1 VENKMATITDKLQY
15 VCDTLAEIIENDQ
28 EREWVDAQIRNDL
41 EAGVDQNSMAREL
54 ADEYRIELP
63 KDRWNVWA

>member
-1 VENKMATITDKLQY
+1 MATITDKLQY
-15 VCDTLAEIIENDQ
+15 VCDTLAEIIENDH

-41 EAGVDQNSMAREL
+41 EAGVDQNAMAREL

>member
-1 VENKMATITDKLQY
+1 MATITDKLQY

-41 EAGVDQNSMAREL
+41 EAGVDQNAMAREL